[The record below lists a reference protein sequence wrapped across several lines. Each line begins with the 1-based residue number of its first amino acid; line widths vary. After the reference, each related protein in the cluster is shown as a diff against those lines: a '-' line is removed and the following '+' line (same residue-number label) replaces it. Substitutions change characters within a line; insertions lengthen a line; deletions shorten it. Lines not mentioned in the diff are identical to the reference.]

1 MVRLYLRADLFKAS
15 RVEKEHETGGE
26 AKINVEHKTTP
37 KPFRPIMKP
46 KVREEEKEPEKAPEH
61 KPNISLRER
70 SRHMSGGPEGF
81 KPGVIHAPGK
91 ESEDPGSVGKY
102 PAGRAEGVPE
112 AHMRVKPRGA
122 KSTGAART
130 QEEMREVGR
139 VTNAAPYKCQG
150 KGCKATVI
158 PQRVAKVKTEHELMS
173 HLKDGG
179 QWSGTHEGEHTIEHP
194 PKLHYP
200 AEDKKPEQ
208 TIAMKHGM
216 VSSEHIT
223 SKLCPMCHAKKQS
236 EKAPQQVARATGKT
250 PEEATARAES
260 VAAGEA
266 KKSMSMLWDMMYMSK
281 SLAEGEDF
289 GKPAASVSEEIRHL
303 IKEKGYPQKR
313 AVAAALSMKRAG
325 EFHDGKKAEKS
336 LYLAL

>member
-15 RVEKEHETGGE
+15 RVGKEHETGGE
-26 AKINVEHKTTP
+26 ANINVEHKTTP
-37 KPFRPIMKP
+37 KPFRPTMKP
-46 KVREEEKEPEKAPEH
+46 KAKEEEDKEPEVKPSH
-61 KPNISLRER
+61 KPAVEGKP
-70 SRHMSGGPEGF
+70 SGFEA
-81 KPGVIHAPGK
+81 KPIHAPGK
-91 ESEDPGSVGKY
+91 ESPDPGSAGKY

-112 AHMRVKPRGA
+112 AHMRVKPKGA

-158 PQRVAKVKTEHELMS
+158 PPRVAKVKTETELMS

-179 QWSGTHEGEHTIEHP
+179 QWSGTNEGEHTVEHP
-194 PKLHYP
+194 PKLHYK
-200 AEDKKPEQ
+200 AEGGKPEQ

-216 VSSEHIT
+216 VTSDHIT
-223 SKLCPMCHAKKQS
+223 RKLCPVCSAKRQS
-236 EKAPQQVARATGKT
+236 ENAPQQVARATGKT

-260 VAAGEA
+260 VAASEA

-281 SLAEGEDF
+281 ALAEGEDF
-289 GKPAASVSEEIRHL
+289 GKPAATVSEEIRHL
-303 IKEKGYPQKR
+303 MKEKDYPQKR
-313 AVAAALSMKRAG
+313 AVAAALSMERRGDIK
-325 EFHDGKKAEKS
+325 EKS